1 MNKLIDKLTIQ
12 AGAGDYYGGME
23 SMDFEKFVGLV
34 VEECNNRANQYIRD
48 CGEVSCL
55 PDRILEEHFGLK

>member
-1 MNKLIDKLTIQ
+1 MNNLVKELFEQSKAADWSHD
-12 AGAGDYYGGME
+12 APSYDY
-23 SMDFEKFVGLV
+23 EKFVELI